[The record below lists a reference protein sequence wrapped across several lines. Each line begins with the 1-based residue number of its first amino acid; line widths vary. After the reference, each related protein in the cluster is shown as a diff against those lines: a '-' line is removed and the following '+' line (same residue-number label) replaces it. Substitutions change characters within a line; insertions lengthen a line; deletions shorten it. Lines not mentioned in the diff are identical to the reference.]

1 MRRKENANDYRYF
14 PDPDLAPIVTG
25 EDTLAAWREELPV
38 LPDQRKA
45 RYMADYGLTAYAAEQ
60 LVSEKALAEYFEAAC
75 ESTAAPKTL
84 ANLMLTEVFRLLPP
98 ESTAIPLAPAH
109 LGRLADMVEQGDI
122 SAGVAKRAVAA
133 LWDTDQD
140 PDAWV
145 EAAGLRQLD
154 DPALL
159 RTYAEQAMANA
170 SRPGGGLLQGQG
182 KPGQGPHGR
191 GHGAIRGQGES
202 RPAPAAHGR
211 GPGKGP

>member
-1 MRRKENANDYRYF
+1 M
-14 PDPDLAPIVTG
+14 
-25 EDTLAAWREELPV
+25 

-133 LWDTDQD
+133 LWEQDQD

-145 EAAGLRQLD
+145 EAAGLRQLN

-159 RTYAEQAMANA
+159 RTYAEQAMAEHPDLVAGYYKGKANLA
-170 SRPGGGLLQGQG
+170 KALMGAAMGLSGGKANPACSSGSWTRPWKRAV
-182 KPGQGPHGR
+182 KPG
-191 GHGAIRGQGES
+191 
-202 RPAPAAHGR
+202 
-211 GPGKGP
+211 K